1 MKKRFISIV
10 ITSYF
15 AITLLIFILEVFLK
29 FGQPL
34 LVIGQAFLL
43 GGLLSV
49 RNNTFGYLFVIVGLY
64 IVLSTLNIININMFY
79 FRYII
84 VVFFPFVP
92 LFILFSEWNDKQ
104 RILRKGAIQ
113 VEASYIGDNFY
124 GGSQFKYYI
133 NDMKFQST
141 SYKSGEYN
149 YNKNDKVKIYV
160 STENPEKIFVP
171 LPEKQIKM
179 IKEISL
185 FFSIFSLLLI
195 LLMLFENK

>member
-1 MKKRFISIV
+1 MKKRFIPIA

-15 AITLLIFILEVFLK
+15 VITLLIFILEVFFK
-29 FGQPL
+29 FGHPV

-43 GGLLSV
+43 GGLLSI
-49 RNNTFGYLFVIVGLY
+49 RNNTCLY
-64 IVLSTLNIININMFY
+64 IVLSTLNIIKINMFY

-84 VVFFPFVP
+84 VAFFPFVP
-92 LFILFSEWNDKQ
+92 IFILFSEWNDKQ

-113 VEASYIGDNFY
+113 VEATYIGNNFY
-124 GGSQFKYYI
+124 GCSQFKYYI
-133 NDMKFQST
+133 NDMKFQSV
-141 SYKSGEYN
+141 SYKRGEYN
-149 YNKNDKVKIYV
+149 YDKNDKVKIYV

-179 IKEISL
+179 IKKIAVFLSV
-185 FFSIFSLLLI
+185 ISLLLI